1 LNKKS
6 PPSLLIL
13 VDNLRIGGIE
23 RNALDQM
30 YQLSDDSTI
39 SKIVVMNR
47 YETVNN
53 PNFLSAEAEFVQSKS
68 IDVLYAPKGRLK
80 QLAFFKL
87 LISNHKFSLI
97 IDNTLTVTP
106 LVRISCLLARKRVP
120 VHCVIQQFPSLSSRI
135 QLFKRMLSCQFSSQ
149 LFFNSVNYGN
159 EWDSYKKHLIYRLL
173 FRKSYKIIRNGVYLS
188 RINLAK
194 RVEIKHNQATPRFV
208 FLGRLKEWKGLE
220 NLRNVDRALDQKC
233 RFLIIAPA
241 PDESFVKKF
250 VAEFGSRIE
259 FIFGKSIIDFVPSE
273 SDLHIYPVDYGKQ
286 ADFVESVSTNCLE
299 MALLGVISI
308 VTAGGT
314 GNWPELKELGLV
326 VEVNWENLDSVRSAV
341 SMARSVNVTDDQMD
355 RVRAQ
360 ISIAN
365 NLSQHLLISSN
376 KAKRVQKT

>member
-1 LNKKS
+1 MNTQV

-30 YQLSDDSTI
+30 YQLSDDSTV

-47 YETVNN
+47 FETVNN
-53 PNFLSAEAEFVQSKS
+53 PNFLSAEAKLVQSKG
-68 IDVLYAPKGRLK
+68 IDVLYAPKSRLK
-80 QLAFFKL
+80 QLVFFKL
-87 LISNHKFSLI
+87 LISNQKLTLI
-97 IDNTLTVTP
+97 IDNTLSATP

-120 VHCVIQQFPSLSSRI
+120 IHCVIQQFPSLSPRI
-135 QLFKRMLSCQFSSQ
+135 QLFKRMLSCQFSSR

-159 EWDSYKKHLIYRLL
+159 EWESYKKNLVYRLF

-194 RVEIKHNQATPRFV
+194 SVESKHNQAVPRFI
-208 FLGRLKEWKGLE
+208 FLGRLKGWKGLE
-220 NLRNVDRALDQKC
+220 NLRNVDRALNQKC
-233 RFLIIAPA
+233 RFLVIAPA
-241 PDESFVKKF
+241 PDERFVNNL

-259 FIFGKSIIDFVPSE
+259 FIFGKSLIDFVPSD

-286 ADFVESVSTNCLE
+286 SDFVESVSTNCLE
-299 MALLGVISI
+299 MALLGVVSV
-308 VTAGGT
+308 VTVGGT

-326 VEVNWENLDSVRSAV
+326 VEVNWENPDSIRSAV
-341 SMARSVNVTDDQMD
+341 STARRINVNHDQMD

-360 ISIAN
+360 INIAN
-365 NLSQHLLISSN
+365 NLSQHLLISS
-376 KAKRVQKT
+376 KKSKEV